1 MAWPGAGNSVHAVTE
16 SVVGNEVGKLADL
29 IRDEQET
36 LMEEWKQRVKR
47 LRSASDLDAPQLT
60 DHMPE
65 FLTEL
70 AESIRL
76 ASGRE
81 IEEALSDGTAPVHGI
96 RRVREGYEIEE
107 VVAEYGILRACIH
120 DLAEGRGMI
129 LYGSLFHVLNRAFDA
144 AIGAA
149 VRTYAESQSLEVQCR
164 REEYLAFVAHD
175 LRTPLN
181 AISLVGGLLER
192 MRGGQGDSQ
201 IDALLA
207 TLRRNTR
214 HVESLVSK
222 VLEENSH
229 LLAES
234 GLRLERR
241 VFELWPLV
249 GGSLQSMAPVAA
261 AGTATLVNDVPY
273 GLTVNADAGL
283 LERIFQN
290 LIANAIDYAP
300 NGKVSIGAREI
311 DNRPGS
317 VECWV
322 SDDGEGIPDCQFERI
337 FEKMETDGREGR
349 QGSGLGLAIVRKFVE
364 GHGGQVWVES
374 EVGRGTTFRFTIPA
388 PE

>member
-1 MAWPGAGNSVHAVTE
+1 VHAVTE
-16 SVVGNEVGKLADL
+16 SVVGNDVGQLADL
-29 IRDEQET
+29 IRDEQMT
-36 LMEEWKQRVKR
+36 LMEDWKQRVRR
-47 LRSASDLDAPQLT
+47 LRSASELDAPGLT

-81 IEEALSDGTAPVHGI
+81 IEEALSGGTAPVHGI
-96 RRVREGYEIEE
+96 RRVKEGYEIEE

-129 LYGSLFHVLNRAFDA
+129 LHGILFHVLNRAFDA

-149 VRTYAESQSLEVQCR
+149 VRTYAESQSLEVQRR

-192 MRGGQGDSQ
+192 MRGDQGDSQ

-222 VLEENSH
+222 VLDENSQ

-234 GLRLERR
+234 GVRLERR

-249 GGSLQSMAPVAA
+249 EATLQGMGPVALE
-261 AGTATLVNDVPY
+261 GTATLVNAVPY
-273 GLTVNADAGL
+273 DLTVNADAGL

-290 LIANAIDYAP
+290 LIANAIGYAP
-300 NGKVSIGAREI
+300 KGKVSIGAREI
-311 DNRPGS
+311 ENLPGA

-337 FEKMETDGREGR
+337 FEKTETDGREGR
-349 QGSGLGLAIVRKFVE
+349 HGSGLGLAIVRKFVE
-364 GHGGQVWVES
+364 GHGGKVCVES

-388 PE
+388 VEPHG